1 MTSRTEQTVV
11 IKRDITFAHA
21 ACGDVM
27 RPLQMDMYRP
37 AGREYDR
44 LPAVVLAF
52 GGAFHRGSRQD
63 DTVTEDGKSN
73 TPIAE
78 YCRMLA
84 THGFAAFSVDYRL
97 AQEEP
102 RPGQTPVLADMDV
115 PLERIRVVRDI
126 LGLDPITPERMRD
139 VQEAAIDDMASAF
152 RYVCGASRRL
162 GIDPRKVVVG
172 GFSAG
177 GRNAITAAF
186 GEAIDPA
193 GVISLSSYVP
203 DFVVERRLLEGNAL
217 LPVLA
222 ISAENDLG
230 YIRKALPKQHETLR
244 RGGGQTIWRVVP
256 DYGHFYPADA
266 ATLDGLTKAPACT
279 VFGEILQF
287 LDGLYAED
295 DWQGQDRDDLSG
307 LSNGNSN
314 PNNSKA
320 TIKC

>member
-1 MTSRTEQTVV
+1 MTSKTEQSVV
-11 IKRDITFAHA
+11 IARDITFAHA

-27 RPLQMDMYRP
+27 RPLQMDVYRP
-37 AGREYDR
+37 AGRDNDL
-44 LPAVVLAF
+44 LPAVILAF

-63 DTVTEDGKSN
+63 DTVTENGKSN

-84 THGFAAFSVDYRL
+84 THGYAAFSVDYRL

-102 RPGQTPVLADMDV
+102 GPGQTPVLADMNV
-115 PLERIRVVRDI
+115 PLERIRIVRDI
-126 LGLDPITPERMRD
+126 LGLDPITPERMRE

-162 GIDPRKVVVG
+162 GIDPRKVAVG

-186 GEAIDPA
+186 GEAIDPV

-203 DFVVERRLLEGNAL
+203 DFVVERTLFEGNNL
-217 LPVLA
+217 VPVLA

-230 YIRKALPKQHETLR
+230 YIRNALPKQHETLSK
-244 RGGGQTIWRVVP
+244 GGGRIIWRMVP

-266 ATLDGLTKAPACT
+266 ATLDGVTKAPAST
-279 VFGEILQF
+279 VFGEILHF
-287 LDGLYAED
+287 LEGLYTD
-295 DWQGQDRDDLSG
+295 DDRQSQDRDDLSG
-307 LSNGNSN
+307 LSNENLN
-314 PNNSKA
+314 QNNSRA

>member
-1 MTSRTEQTVV
+1 MTSRTEQTVI

-21 ACGDVM
+21 ACGAGM

-37 AGREYDR
+37 AGRDYDL

-126 LGLDPITPERMRD
+126 LGLDPITPDRMRD
-139 VQEAAIDDMASAF
+139 IQEAAIDDMASAF

-186 GEAIDPA
+186 GEEIDPA

-203 DFVVERRLLEGNAL
+203 DFVVERRLLAGNAL
-217 LPVLA
+217 MPVLA
-222 ISAENDLG
+222 ISAENDLD

-256 DYGHFYPADA
+256 DYGHFYPAYA
-266 ATLDGLTKAPACT
+266 ATLDGLTQAPGST
-279 VFGEILQF
+279 VLGEILQF
-287 LDGLYAED
+287 LDGLYADD
-295 DWQGQDRDDLSG
+295 DWQGQDKEDC
-307 LSNGNSN
+307 
-314 PNNSKA
+314 PV
-320 TIKC
+320 